1 MSEPSNMPETG
12 FSPAVKEAIRRN
24 RKIDAIKILRE
35 EQKIGLKE
43 AKDIIDAHFAEY
55 RKLHAPQRGAG
66 ESGSGRNLLL
76 LVAFLAAA
84 YVVYRLLVQAP

>member
-1 MSEPSNMPETG
+1 MNEPSNTPETG
-12 FSPAVKEAIRRN
+12 FSPAVQEAMRRN
-24 RKIDAIKILRE
+24 RKIDAIKLLRE

-55 RKLHAPQRGAG
+55 RNLHAPRRGAG

-84 YVVYRLLVQAP
+84 YGLYSLLV

>member
-1 MSEPSNMPETG
+1 MSETSSTPETG
-12 FSPAVKEAIRRN
+12 FSPAVQEAIRRN
-24 RKIDAIKILRE
+24 RKIDAIKLLRE

-55 RKLHAPQRGAG
+55 RDTHAPWRGAG

-76 LVAFLAAA
+76 LVVFLAAA
-84 YVVYRLLVQAP
+84 YGLYRLFA

>member
-1 MSEPSNMPETG
+1 MNEPSSTPGTG
-12 FSPAVKEAIRRN
+12 FSPAVQEAMRRN
-24 RKIDAIKILRE
+24 RKIDAIKLLRE

-55 RKLHAPQRGAG
+55 RNLHDPRRGDG

-76 LVAFLAAA
+76 LVALLAAV
-84 YVVYRLLVQAP
+84 YGVYRLLV